1 ANTLLEGAN
10 VLRGMEFVPLH
21 PRTHDR
27 AGESR
32 SAEEEREPV
41 PLRDGAPVFEPDTI
55 SIVNEAAAQ
64 FWLEGLLPKRS
75 RPIRR
80 QWLTAMTLVACRF
93 GTESLQWEECLR
105 VTGTIVESA
114 RRRQRASTDTMI
126 WIEQVLRSLG
136 YEEAE
141 AKALALQL
149 TNLGVDEYRSGPVE
163 RMALARAPLEVRS
176 E

>member
-1 ANTLLEGAN
+1 
-10 VLRGMEFVPLH
+10 
-21 PRTHDR
+21 
-27 AGESR
+27 
-32 SAEEEREPV
+32 
-41 PLRDGAPVFEPDTI
+41 
-55 SIVNEAAAQ
+55 
-64 FWLEGLLPKRS
+64 
-75 RPIRR
+75 PIRR
-80 QWLTAMTLVACRF
+80 QWLTAMTLVAGRF

-114 RRRQRASTDTMI
+114 RRRQRASTDTML

-163 RMALARAPLEVRS
+163 RMALARAPLEVQSDHREPEQVARGLEAAPELERPTLGQS
-176 E
+176 SVVAGKGQVDPREKR